1 MDNTDNPAKAVGEP
15 FALRIKQVAAADCI
29 SESEVYN
36 RLSRGEYSAVKD
48 GRRTLILWESVK
60 ARRTTLKPATF
71 KAYGKVA
78 S

>member
-1 MDNTDNPAKAVGEP
+1 MDTNNPTNAGEP
-15 FALRIKQVAAADCI
+15 FALRPKQVAAADNC

-36 RLSRGEYSAVKD
+36 RLSRGEYTALKD

-60 ARRTTLKPATF
+60 ARRATLKPATF
-71 KAYGKVA
+71 KNYGKVA

>member
-1 MDNTDNPAKAVGEP
+1 MDTGNLENFVGEP
-15 FALRIKQVAAADCI
+15 FALRPKQVAVADNC

-36 RLSRGEYSAVKD
+36 RLSRGEYVAVKD

-60 ARRTTLKPATF
+60 ARRAKLKPATF
-71 KAYGKVA
+71 KAYGKAA